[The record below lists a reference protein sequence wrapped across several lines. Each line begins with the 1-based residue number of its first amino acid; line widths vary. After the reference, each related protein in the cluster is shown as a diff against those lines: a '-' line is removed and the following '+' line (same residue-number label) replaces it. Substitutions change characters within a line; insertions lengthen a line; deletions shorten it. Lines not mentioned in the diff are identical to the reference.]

1 MTSLFRRLQ
10 PAAKFRISKRQVARF
25 LRIPESLIVKIEFWF
40 CVLFVHR
47 RDRGGQFVS
56 YRQLQQW
63 QNAVA
68 CQLQKCSTW
77 QEIKHLWSAIKNDYK
92 KHKKQYNDAVLPFLE
107 GIKNKLQAAM
117 PKPFLDY
124 P

>member
-77 QEIKHLWSAIKNDYK
+77 QEIKHLWSAIQNDYK
-92 KHKKQYNDAVLPFLE
+92 KHEKQYNDSVLPFLE
-107 GIKNKLQAAM
+107 GIKIDILPSLKAR
-117 PKPFLDY
+117 DS
-124 P
+124 